1 MNAIYLVR
9 TFPLAEREG
18 VLAGREVLGE
28 IEPAERIVPEERTE
42 VADER
47 VVVVEAGLT
56 ALLDER
62 DGDAVEAE
70 WTVDEVRIGVV
81 LVVTEVRVGCVRT
94 VALLR
99 ISVLREGVAT
109 RWVVLC
115 GRVATAAGRLSVA
128 AVRTAVARVAVA
140 ALRTLE
146 LLYVAL
152 RVGCRL
158 PRLVA
163 AAETFTRVAALLLI
177 AGREVTASRVAI
189 RRVCSKARALVI
201 LRETLRVANERS
213 G

>member
-28 IEPAERIVPEERTE
+28 IEPAGRIVPEERTE

-47 VVVVEAGLT
+47 VVVEAGLT
-56 ALLDER
+56 AVLDER

-177 AGREVTASRVAI
+177 AGREVTASRVAV

>member
-1 MNAIYLVR
+1 MVNAIYLVR

-47 VVVVEAGLT
+47 VVVEAGLT
-56 ALLDER
+56 AVLDER

-70 WTVDEVRIGVV
+70 WTVDDVRIGVV

-109 RWVVLC
+109 R
-115 GRVATAAGRLSVA
+115 
-128 AVRTAVARVAVA
+128 
-140 ALRTLE
+140 
-146 LLYVAL
+146 
-152 RVGCRL
+152 
-158 PRLVA
+158 
-163 AAETFTRVAALLLI
+163 
-177 AGREVTASRVAI
+177 
-189 RRVCSKARALVI
+189 
-201 LRETLRVANERS
+201 
-213 G
+213 

>member
-1 MNAIYLVR
+1 MRIYLVR
-9 TFPLAEREG
+9 ILPPAEREE
-18 VLAGREVLGE
+18 VLAGRDVAGD
-28 IEPAERIVPEERTE
+28 IVPAGRIVPEERTE

-47 VVVVEAGLT
+47 VVVEAVRT
-56 ALLDER
+56 AVLDER

-115 GRVATAAGRLSVA
+115 GRVATAVGRLSVA

-140 ALRTLE
+140 ALRILE
-146 LLYVAL
+146 LL
-152 RVGCRL
+152 
-158 PRLVA
+158 
-163 AAETFTRVAALLLI
+163 
-177 AGREVTASRVAI
+177 
-189 RRVCSKARALVI
+189 
-201 LRETLRVANERS
+201 
-213 G
+213 